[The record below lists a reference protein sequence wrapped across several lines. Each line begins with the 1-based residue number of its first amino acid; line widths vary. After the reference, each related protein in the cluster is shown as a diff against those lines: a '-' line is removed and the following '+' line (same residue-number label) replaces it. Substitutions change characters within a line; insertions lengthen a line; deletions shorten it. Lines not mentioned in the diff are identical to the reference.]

1 MESRVKSQ
9 GSGVLFERGKDAI
22 VAAIMILVLLTPNAR
37 ATIVNGVVQNGSV
50 EDTDPLL
57 SPLAGA
63 TVIDFD
69 NVTAPCL
76 FAQTVQ
82 LSELYAPMGVHFSRI
97 GGNGGGAILNQ
108 CSSFGVAPVSGDN
121 FLAFNRFAQLS
132 NGAPASD
139 PEKILFDTLMTEVS
153 IYAAGGSGPPS
164 TFTLQAYDAADMLVD
179 SETIT
184 TTGWAPLTVSWGEGI
199 EYVVLEESGGDDA
212 FVYDNFS
219 FTPIPEPTTILLLGL
234 GTTALVRK
242 RKA

>member
-1 MESRVKSQ
+1 MENRVKSQ

-22 VAAIMILVLLTPNAR
+22 VAAIMILALLTPNAR
-37 ATIVNGVVQNGSV
+37 ATIVNGVVQNGWV

-69 NVTAPCL
+69 NVSAPCL

-153 IYAAGGSGPPS
+153 IYAAGGYLPS
-164 TFTLQAYDAADMLVD
+164 TFKIQAYDAADMPVD
-179 SETIT
+179 SDTIT

-199 EYVVLEESGGDDA
+199 VYVVLEESGGDDA

-219 FTPIPEPTTILLLGL
+219 FTPIPEPTAILLLGL